1 MPKVRNAFKL
11 READNPVLET
21 SQFLQLYCP
30 LLLGQIQQDD
40 LNVPKLLVIRGSPG
54 SGKSSL
60 LRLFEIDTL
69 LAVHARRLLLGDQDL
84 AEKLEE
90 LGVLAE
96 DGPRVVGIYIQC
108 DSSLRDVSYID
119 NQDSSKGLFNAL
131 LDARI
136 VGAFL
141 RGVKLLQSA
150 GCLAFSGAMDLE
162 GLPPEETPP
171 NMFAQTRSL
180 NEIEDICLSIEREFS
195 VMLNSFPGDPLLPN
209 IQPHSRMYA
218 PTYIT
223 RQLKSNTVLGKLMP
237 IIMLDDVQE
246 LYPDQRKHLNAEFL
260 RRTGVSRWL
269 AVRTHVYG
277 LEQLISLEGAN
288 EGREYRE
295 IKLDEIFSRH
305 PSVFSKFSANVV
317 QRRLQASEY
326 LDQTSVSDF
335 RELLDSNNED
345 TLSVDRATKALES
358 MLKQASGLRAGRS
371 VIDAIEKA
379 LGSAKDETPALRDL
393 TELERL
399 LILAQRQSN
408 RMQLSLFPDDE
419 VPIHSDSK
427 TAEAARLFAAK
438 RTQSPYYSGFTSLT
452 EAASFN
458 VEQLLWQ
465 TSRFADRMVH
475 RAELDRNLS
484 LSAKEQEDMLR
495 ECADEYFDGI
505 ETRYRRGPFIR
516 QLVDNLGRFCEEV
529 TYRSNAP
536 IAPGVSGFGLT
547 KTDILKGVMTDSG
560 NTKSVMFREVLTNAV
575 AGNVLS
581 VRTVRQ
587 GQPGVEK
594 IVFYLNR
601 LLCLK
606 YRLPLNYGGWQPIS
620 DRLLVEMMERPVSP
634 NDVSKG
640 GTVFTHSL
648 WEGEE
653 LEDG

>member
-288 EGREYRE
+288 EGREYKE

-379 LGSAKDETPALRDL
+379 LGSAKDETPPR
-393 TELERL
+393 
-399 LILAQRQSN
+399 
-408 RMQLSLFPDDE
+408 
-419 VPIHSDSK
+419 H
-427 TAEAARLFAAK
+427 
-438 RTQSPYYSGFTSLT
+438 
-452 EAASFN
+452 
-458 VEQLLWQ
+458 
-465 TSRFADRMVH
+465 
-475 RAELDRNLS
+475 
-484 LSAKEQEDMLR
+484 
-495 ECADEYFDGI
+495 
-505 ETRYRRGPFIR
+505 
-516 QLVDNLGRFCEEV
+516 
-529 TYRSNAP
+529 
-536 IAPGVSGFGLT
+536 
-547 KTDILKGVMTDSG
+547 
-560 NTKSVMFREVLTNAV
+560 
-575 AGNVLS
+575 
-581 VRTVRQ
+581 
-587 GQPGVEK
+587 
-594 IVFYLNR
+594 
-601 LLCLK
+601 
-606 YRLPLNYGGWQPIS
+606 
-620 DRLLVEMMERPVSP
+620 
-634 NDVSKG
+634 
-640 GTVFTHSL
+640 
-648 WEGEE
+648 
-653 LEDG
+653 